1 MPLPSFLEL
10 PARRGKPR
18 TVGLTHVLDKGATL
32 RAVGDLLEPA
42 GDHIDV
48 WKFGWGTAYIDPTV
62 PSKAEALV
70 AADIVSCLGG
80 TLLEIAWSQGRADEC
95 LAWAHEL
102 GFAAVEVSRG
112 VAAMSV
118 AEKQDLIRQAIPSF
132 LVLSEVGRKD
142 AHEDLSAEE
151 WTEEVEGDLEA
162 GARWVIAEG
171 RESGSVGLY
180 LPDGTVRTSI
190 VDAVVAAAGPE
201 VILFEAP
208 RKDQQA
214 WFIKKFGPEVNLANV
229 ALDDVIPLET
239 LRLGLRADTV
249 ELSRPWARI

>member
-1 MPLPSFLEL
+1 M
-10 PARRGKPR
+10 
-18 TVGLTHVLDKGATL
+18 GLTHVLDKGASPRTMS
-32 RAVGDLLEPA
+32 DLLERA
-42 GDHIDV
+42 ADHVDI

-62 PSKAEALV
+62 DVKLAALARHDV
-70 AADIVSCLGG
+70 LSCLGG

-95 LAWAHEL
+95 LAWAHEV

-118 AEKQDLIRQAIPSF
+118 AEKHELVRRATTSF

-142 AHEDLSAEE
+142 ADEDLSEEE
-151 WTEEVEGDLEA
+151 WTDEVAGDLDA

-180 LPDGTVRTSI
+180 LPDGTVRASI
-190 VDAVVAAAGPE
+190 VKAVVAAAGPE
-201 VILFEAP
+201 AVLFEAP

-214 WFIKKFGPEVNLANV
+214 WFIKEFGPEVNLANV

-249 ELSRPWARI
+249 ELSRSWARI